1 MRVYWYPISLFCA
14 FKPSDVKVF
23 INSRNC
29 QNTFELFYPFHS
41 FSVPKETKMQDYLMK
56 FRSVLSPRKNAQNA
70 PTAPETIIIS
80 ITKIPVENKMELA
93 NITFL

>member
-14 FKPSDVKVF
+14 FQHSDVKVF

-41 FSVPKETKMQDYLMK
+41 FSVPKETKRRDYLMK

-80 ITKIPVENKMELA
+80 ITKILVENKMELA